1 MQDACHMN
9 FVKDLSHRGVS
20 VAQQL
25 EHLSAESED
34 LRFDSSWRLRIFSM
48 SHARDKTNKHLSLT
62 NYPVKLFHRRS
73 TAVYLES
80 HPLYLY
86 AKGIVRT
93 YGTYG
98 KQSTLKSF
106 LVTILSTFSR
116 FNLQDNYKCN
126 NYNNNKK
133 RQPLS
138 VKSVLIL

>member
-1 MQDACHMN
+1 MN

-48 SHARDKTNKHLSLT
+48 SHARDKTNKHLSLI

-73 TAVYLES
+73 TTVYLES

-126 NYNNNKK
+126 NYKNNEK